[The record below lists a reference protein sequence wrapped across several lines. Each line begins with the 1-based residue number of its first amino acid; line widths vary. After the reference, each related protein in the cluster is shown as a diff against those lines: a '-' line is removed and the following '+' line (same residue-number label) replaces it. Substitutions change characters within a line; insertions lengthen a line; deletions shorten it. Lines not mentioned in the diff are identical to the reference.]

1 MKKQITFITMLL
13 FILATVTGC
22 QKDEDTSVK
31 KDIFGKWQIAKIET
45 TISGSVTVTYTGVS
59 SDYIEFRNNEQDEAI
74 VSFNSNNYI
83 GNYIVLE
90 NDGLNLSYN
99 NKTRISK
106 ITTITDKKLEFTAT
120 VEGSTPQTTEKY
132 YLIR

>member
-1 MKKQITFITMLL
+1 MKKQITFITTLL
-13 FILATVTGC
+13 FILAGVTGC
-22 QKDEDTSVK
+22 QKDEDTSAK
-31 KDIFGKWQIAKIET
+31 KDIFGKWQVAKIET
-45 TISGSVTVTYTGVS
+45 TILGSATVIYTGIS
-59 SDYIEFRNNEQDEAI
+59 SDYIEFRNNEQDEVL
-74 VSFNSNNYI
+74 VSLNSNNYI
-83 GNYIVLE
+83 GNYVVLE

-132 YLIR
+132 YLTR

>member
-13 FILATVTGC
+13 FLLAGVTGC
-22 QKDEDTSVK
+22 QKDEETSAK
-31 KDIFGKWQIAKIET
+31 TDIFGKWQVAKIET
-45 TISGSVTVTYTGVS
+45 TIAGAATVVYTGIS
-59 SDYIEFRNNEQDEAI
+59 SDYIEFRNNEQDEVI
-74 VSFNSNNYI
+74 LSLNSSNYI
-83 GNYIVLE
+83 GNYVILD
-90 NDGLNLSYN
+90 NDGLNLNYN
-99 NKTRISK
+99 NKTRVSK

>member
-1 MKKQITFITMLL
+1 MKKQITFIIALL
-13 FILATVTGC
+13 FIFAGLTGC
-22 QKDEDTSVK
+22 QKDENTSAK

-83 GNYIVLE
+83 GNYVVLD